1 MLFIMASIHK
11 QKGRAFWYASYRDTA
26 GRQHLVST
34 KILHTP
40 LGHTPKE
47 RAGNAA
53 KNRRL
58 AVEIGMRLEEA
69 ERGNATEAHLRKLL
83 ADVSERVNQ
92 SRLEFKTVHAFLT
105 DWLARAQ
112 KTKSA
117 GTYER
122 YSGIV
127 KNFLKSL
134 GSKEKAKLA
143 DITVRDVQKF
153 IQDRLDGGRN
163 PSTVRTDCKIL
174 NAPFALALRQGLT
187 LSNPVAAAE
196 IPEGAKESRAPFT
209 SEQVGNLLKACD
221 TLATEDLAQA
231 PIWKEWR
238 TCILIGF
245 YTGVRLGDAVGMT
258 LPCFDL
264 EKHLLKVRPQKTSRK
279 KRDLIIPLH
288 PELEAHVLDLPVGEK
303 QPLLCPTLAKRKVS
317 GKYGLSIQFHKILA
331 AAEIK
336 QETVAATGEAGHTFN
351 KYTFHSLRHSFV
363 SELANAGIA
372 PDVRQLLAGHSD
384 DRSHAVYTHTQL
396 ATLRAAVA
404 KLPRLA
410 TELMTD

>member
-1 MLFIMASIHK
+1 MASIHR
-11 QKGRAFWYASYRDTA
+11 QSGRSYWYASFRDAT
-26 GRQHLVST
+26 GKYHFVST
-34 KILHTP
+34 KIQHTP
-40 LGHTPKE
+40 DGVNAKE
-47 RAGNAA
+47 RATNAA
-53 KNRRL
+53 NNRRL
-58 AVEIGMRLEEA
+58 AQDMATRLEEA
-69 ERGNATEAHLRKLL
+69 EVGNATEAHLRKLL
-83 ADVSERVNQ
+83 SDVSERVNQ
-92 SRLEFKTVHAFLT
+92 SRLEFKSVDVFLN
-105 DWLARAQ
+105 DWLGRAE

-122 YSGIV
+122 YGGIV

-134 GSKEKAKLA
+134 GAKAKAKLA

-153 IQDRLDGGRN
+153 IQDRLEGGRN

-209 SEQVGNLLKACD
+209 SEQVGDLLKACD
-221 TLATEDLAQA
+221 TLAQKDAENAKV
-231 PIWKEWR
+231 WKEWK

-245 YTGVRLGDAVGMT
+245 YTGVRLGDAVAMP
-258 LPCFDL
+258 LAAFDFD
-264 EKHLLKVRPQKTSRK
+264 KHLLKVRPQKTSRK

-288 PELEAHVLDLPVGEK
+288 PELEAHVLDLPVGDN
-303 QPLLCPTLAKRKVS
+303 QGPLCPMLAKRKVS

-331 AAEIK
+331 AAEVK
-336 QETVAATGEAGHTFN
+336 QETIEAGGDAGHSFN

-396 ATLRAAVA
+396 DTLRAAVK
-404 KLPRLA
+404 KLPTIKR
-410 TELMTD
+410 